1 MTQATQHHRSALRR
15 PTTKPLPLR
24 KPAQPTPPLINSRNE
39 RHITDRATKSDQQN
53 NHRAP
58 RHPPHKANCNE
69 HRQSLKSRV
78 PKLPK
83 SLCKHIQILTQ
94 ERPQQLLSASQA
106 HQNPPKHLHITTET
120 ENTSRDR
127 QPQQQVLT
135 DSKADDIRPAQPISA
150 ALRTSVK
157 SDRTKTLLNNKTK
170 PAYPHSPTRKASE
183 PRNAKWSTTRDA
195 LLKTPSFSAIQA
207 PSSHIR
213 SKNGSLNPLTTA
225 PVHA

>member
-78 PKLPK
+78 PKTSQIPLQAHSNLDPGKTTTTSVSFSSSPK
-83 SLCKHIQILTQ
+83 PTQTPSHHHRNRKHIT
-94 ERPQQLLSASQA
+94 RPAASATSPHRLKSRRHSTRTTHFGRSA
-106 HQNPPKHLHITTET
+106 HQRQIRSN
-120 ENTSRDR
+120 ENTFEQSDKTRIPTLAD
-127 QPQQQVLT
+127 PQ
-135 DSKADDIRPAQPISA
+135 SK
-150 ALRTSVK
+150 
-157 SDRTKTLLNNKTK
+157 
-170 PAYPHSPTRKASE
+170 
-183 PRNAKWSTTRDA
+183 
-195 LLKTPSFSAIQA
+195 
-207 PSSHIR
+207 
-213 SKNGSLNPLTTA
+213 
-225 PVHA
+225 

>member
-1 MTQATQHHRSALRR
+1 MS
-15 PTTKPLPLR
+15 PTE
-24 KPAQPTPPLINSRNE
+24 QPNQINRTTTE
-39 RHITDRATKSDQQN
+39 PRVTRHIKLTAMNTAS
-53 NHRAP
+53 HS
-58 RHPPHKANCNE
+58 KAAF
-69 HRQSLKSRV
+69 L
-78 PKLPK
+78 KLPK

-106 HQNPPKHLHITTET
+106 YQNHLNTLHHHRNRKHITRPAASATSPHRLKSRRHST
-120 ENTSRDR
+120 RTTHFGRSAHQRQIRSNENT
-127 QPQQQVLT
+127 
-135 DSKADDIRPAQPISA
+135 
-150 ALRTSVK
+150 
-157 SDRTKTLLNNKTK
+157 LNNQTK